1 MGFYSQ
7 GLYKDLEAII
17 LKSIKTKSNL
27 IVFAVPGLGV
37 SYFIQKFLEKHK
49 ELDIS
54 YILDI
59 DNNASLSSYN
69 ILDIDSEKT
78 GDFLERVGDYLRKA
92 GINKKF
98 AVIINTPY
106 ILREE
111 LFKQSYLAKHSH
123 LVFFFRA
130 RERKDTDIFALEIQ
144 KDLSKNE
151 LEAIFKLSGGIGRII
166 KFLAVNRDL
175 IDNSIGDL
183 LKNESLVRIINPTID
198 VVRKC
203 DNELLKELGFV
214 DDDNNFRSLLLRRY
228 FEENPIEPI
237 FDIKVNEDYSFL
249 EGGILSSNRL
259 LKLEKMVIDEAL
271 RNGGVVTKERVADF
285 KWGEGSYDEYSDQAI
300 GKTMQRL
307 NRKLTLYKFL
317 PIIGVGY
324 KLSRK

>member
-7 GLYKDLEAII
+7 SLYKDFEEAV

-27 IVFAVPGLGV
+27 IIFTVPGLGA
-37 SYFIQKFLEKHK
+37 SYFIQKFLEKNK
-49 ELDIS
+49 KINAS
-54 YILDI
+54 YIVDI
-59 DNNASLSSYN
+59 NDNNLGKYN
-69 ILDIDSEKT
+69 ILDIDFEKAENC
-78 GDFLERVGDYLRKA
+78 LERVDDCLKKA
-92 GINKKF
+92 GIEKKF
-98 AVIINTPY
+98 AVVVNTPY

-123 LVFFFRA
+123 LIFFFRA
-130 RERKDTDIFALEIQ
+130 RDRKDADIFALEIE
-144 KDLSKNE
+144 KDLPKKE
-151 LEAIFKLSGGIGRII
+151 LETIFKLSGGIGRII
-166 KFLAVNRDL
+166 KFLAINR
-175 IDNSIGDL
+175 NL
-183 LKNESLVRIINPTID
+183 LKENADNLLQNESLNRIINPTID
-198 VVRKC
+198 VARKC
-203 DNELLKELGFV
+203 DSELLKELGLV
-214 DDDNNFRSLLLRRY
+214 DDNNFRSFLLRRY
-228 FEENPIEPI
+228 FEENPIEPV